1 MPRQAGSGAG
11 PLCLHL
17 PRGGRGV
24 SCSLLLH
31 TPPCPHLQRGI
42 HSQQAARLAQ
52 SRPES
57 GQWRSLS
64 AFSPGR
70 TLWVGGVA
78 QEQGR
83 GSVLSH
89 REQIAWLS
97 EFAWHLVW
105 LCLPQGGCAGSS
117 SSSFG
122 PRPKHRHGVDPFIPH
137 KNFSLSL
144 RKDSLVS
151 ETDFKPW
158 PCDLVQPINS
168 LSLGSL
174 FVKWKEY

>member
-1 MPRQAGSGAG
+1 MSEHTQVTQQVPKAPLLVKERGFVPRQAGSGAG

-17 PRGGRGV
+17 PLGGRGV

-52 SRPES
+52 SQPES

-83 GSVLSH
+83 GVCSQSQVS
-89 REQIAWLS
+89 
-97 EFAWHLVW
+97 
-105 LCLPQGGCAGSS
+105 LPGSRNLHGIWFGCASPREAVLGQVLPVLAQDLSIGMEWTP
-117 SSSFG
+117 SFHT
-122 PRPKHRHGVDPFIPH
+122 RISV
-137 KNFSLSL
+137 
-144 RKDSLVS
+144 
-151 ETDFKPW
+151 
-158 PCDLVQPINS
+158 
-168 LSLGSL
+168 
-174 FVKWKEY
+174 